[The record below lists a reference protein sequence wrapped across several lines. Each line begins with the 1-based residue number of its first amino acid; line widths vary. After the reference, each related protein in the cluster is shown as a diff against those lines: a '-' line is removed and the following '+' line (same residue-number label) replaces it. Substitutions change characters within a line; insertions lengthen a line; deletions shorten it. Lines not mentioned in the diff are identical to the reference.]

1 MKAWIR
7 FITIVISGLFFT
19 TITLAGEYD
28 MPPVGDD
35 IVGQN
40 YSITVQKGD
49 SLTTIRKQN
58 EVSYNELLEA
68 NPNINFYKLKV
79 GQKILIPKQFILPKF
94 RKGIVINIPELRLY
108 YFDPDGSHVHTFP
121 VGLGRMNWRT
131 PIAAATVVRKEED
144 PTWYVPNSIRNYVFN
159 KTGEMLPDAVPPGPK
174 NPLGKYALY
183 LSKNGYL
190 IHGTNAP
197 HSVGTFI
204 SSGCMRLLREPIELL
219 YQEAQVGTPV
229 HIINYP
235 NKAGWRGDKL
245 YLESHKPV
253 DGYSHK
259 PSSPLN
265 NPDVQTAIYE
275 AIHLRPAQIN
285 WSSVS
290 KNVREHLGIP
300 EPIGYRFTI
309 ND

>member
-121 VGLGRMNWRT
+121 IGL
-131 PIAAATVVRKEED
+131 
-144 PTWYVPNSIRNYVFN
+144 
-159 KTGEMLPDAVPPGPK
+159 
-174 NPLGKYALY
+174 
-183 LSKNGYL
+183 
-190 IHGTNAP
+190 
-197 HSVGTFI
+197 
-204 SSGCMRLLREPIELL
+204 
-219 YQEAQVGTPV
+219 
-229 HIINYP
+229 
-235 NKAGWRGDKL
+235 
-245 YLESHKPV
+245 
-253 DGYSHK
+253 
-259 PSSPLN
+259 
-265 NPDVQTAIYE
+265 
-275 AIHLRPAQIN
+275 
-285 WSSVS
+285 
-290 KNVREHLGIP
+290 
-300 EPIGYRFTI
+300 
-309 ND
+309 